1 MRLILA
7 PLLVGLAGC
16 TTAAERA
23 PRAPAP
29 AASRPALVTDAEREL
44 QRRFGELWRTAL
56 EEAEPLA
63 PELARVL
70 AEESSRFH
78 DAALLRQLYPARG
91 TALRFVVAAEL
102 GPSPL
107 VSRLREAL
115 AGAGVHA
122 LDPSRYP
129 APAIAALAS
138 RLQAVPAALALP
150 SPPTPAELRATSGA
164 GAAARLRALTLAGAG
179 RLAARFAEARAARR
193 ERLREAARLE
203 LQCADALARYAR
215 DLSRGNTR
223 PAELA
228 VKLRTDPRFIIDQS
242 DPRPGEAKVTKAVAV
257 QKAIASLPPLLR
269 LLAEKGAEPYLRERL
284 RQELVAIRD
293 RAGLEAYLAALPPRV
308 EQYARLQRA
317 RARYRA
323 IVAAGGW
330 QPVQGPQRGIRRGRR
345 HTAIPALR
353 RRLIAEG
360 FLDGKL
366 AEGDRYDPPLEAA
379 VRAYQESHQ
388 MDATG
393 IPDRQLWASL
403 SIPAARRLRAIELT
417 MERWR
422 ESAIEDPAGSYLL
435 VNIPDFHVEAWKGGK
450 RLARIRVV
458 VGKASGEK
466 CDEETS
472 RKVLAYATPIQSA
485 AVKTLVFSPFWN
497 VTRYIKE
504 TELDPERGK
513 DPLFYEKNGY
523 EVMAAGT
530 PKEWVREL
538 PGPANSLGFV
548 KFLFPN
554 PHDTYLH
561 DTPKKLLFER
571 AIRAF
576 SHGCMRVQQPWELA
590 KLLLREDG
598 QWDEARY
605 RGLEREW
612 RSMSFESLKERWDQE
627 RYEALRK
634 KAPSLETVVQ
644 LRRPVPIH
652 VEYTT
657 VRVDDEGRVHFLAD
671 VYRLDE
677 HRLSPRRG
685 VYCVPESKLARRKF
699 AEVPRRL
706 EEIEKRSRSEVEPKL
721 RAALEAS
728 RGLDANG
735 PWEVK
740 HLLRQLKPLEKY
752 AEHHRNLAE
761 RIRDEHEKLA
771 DSLDDKET
779 TWKKALVDRA
789 VRLERLLAA
798 LEGMGKS
805 ALVLCRQVDR
815 LLAARSRPR

>member
-1 MRLILA
+1 MRLILL
-7 PLLVGLAGC
+7 PLLAGLAGC

-23 PRAPAP
+23 PRAPASSP
-29 AASRPALVTDAEREL
+29 VHPLPVADADREL
-44 QRRFGELWRTAL
+44 QRRFAELWRAAL
-56 EEAEPLA
+56 EEAEPIA

-70 AEESSRFH
+70 AEEASRFQ

-91 TALRFVVAAEL
+91 AVLRFVAPAEL
-102 GPSPL
+102 GPSTLAP
-107 VSRLREAL
+107 RLREAI
-115 AGAGVHA
+115 ASVGAHA
-122 LDPSRYP
+122 LDPARYA

-150 SPPTPAELRATSGA
+150 APPTAVELRGASGA
-164 GAAARLRALTLAGAG
+164 GAAARLRTLTLSGG
-179 RLAARFAEARAARR
+179 RLAKRFAEARAARQ
-193 ERLREAARLE
+193 ERLREAARFE
-203 LQCADALARYAR
+203 LQCADALARLAR

-228 VKLRTDPRFIIDQS
+228 VKLHTDPRFIIDQS

-257 QKAIASLPPLLR
+257 KKAIASLPPLLR
-269 LLAEKGAEPYLRERL
+269 LLAERGPEPYLRERL
-284 RQELVAIRD
+284 RQELVAIHD
-293 RAGLEAYLAALPPRV
+293 RAGLEAYLASLPPRV
-308 EQYARLQRA
+308 EQYGRLQRA
-317 RARYRA
+317 RERYRA
-323 IVAAGGW
+323 ILSAGGW
-330 QPVQGPQRGIRRGRR
+330 EPVHGPQRGIRRGRR
-345 HTAIPALR
+345 HASIPALR

-360 FLDGKL
+360 FLDAKH
-366 AEGDRYDPPLEAA
+366 ADGDRYDPPLEAA

-388 MDATG
+388 MDRTG

-403 SIPAARRLRAIELT
+403 SIPVARRLRAIELT

-422 ESAIEDPAGSYLL
+422 ESAIQDPGGSYLL

-472 RKVLAYATPIQSA
+472 RKVLAYATPVQSA

-497 VTRYIKE
+497 VTRTIKE

-590 KLLLREDG
+590 KLLLSEDG
-598 QWDEARY
+598 QWDETRY

-612 RSMSFESLKERWDQE
+612 RSMSFESLKEKWDQE
-627 RYEALRK
+627 RYDALRK

-652 VEYTT
+652 VEYYT

-677 HRLSPRRG
+677 LRLNPRRG
-685 VYCVPESKLARRKF
+685 VFCVPESKLARRKF

-721 RAALEAS
+721 KAALEAS
-728 RGLDANG
+728 RSLDASG

-771 DSLDDKET
+771 ESIDEKE
-779 TWKKALVDRA
+779 TWKKPLVDRA

-805 ALVLCRQVDR
+805 ALLLCRQVDR
-815 LLAARSRPR
+815 LVAARSRPR